1 MEKLRIQ
8 DRIGMCAD
16 TGQTCMKL
24 NLYKKQVNALI
35 DDGFSVQRLGAVPN
49 YPEQGSYKID
59 WSEAPEGSVARHYL
73 ERSRKENDFF
83 PFLGRASHLFLL
95 RILSVVIGLTINPY
109 FKNSLWKFHKEF
121 F

>member
-16 TGQTCMKL
+16 AGQTRMKL

-59 WSEAPEGSVARHYL
+59 WSDAPEGSVAHHYL
-73 ERSRKENDFF
+73 ERSRKEKDN
-83 PFLGRASHLFLL
+83 LFLSGKESES
-95 RILSVVIGLTINPY
+95 SVSPPYSFGGGWIN
-109 FKNSLWKFHKEF
+109 E
-121 F
+121 

>member
-16 TGQTCMKL
+16 AGQTRMKL

-59 WSEAPEGSVARHYL
+59 WSDAPEGSVAYHYL
-73 ERSRKENDFF
+73 ERSRKEKDN
-83 PFLGRASHLFLL
+83 LFL
-95 RILSVVIGLTINPY
+95 SGKESKSPVSPPY
-109 FKNSLWKFHKEF
+109 SFGGGWIDE
-121 F
+121 

>member
-83 PFLGRASHLFLL
+83 S
-95 RILSVVIGLTINPY
+95 LSRESKSSVSPPYSFGSDWIND
-109 FKNSLWKFHKEF
+109 
-121 F
+121 